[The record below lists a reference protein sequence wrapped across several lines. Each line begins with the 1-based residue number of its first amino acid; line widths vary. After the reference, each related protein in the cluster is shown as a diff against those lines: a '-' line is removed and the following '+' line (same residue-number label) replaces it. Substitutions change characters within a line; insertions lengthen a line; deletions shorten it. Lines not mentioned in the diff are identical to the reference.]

1 MIENESLLT
10 GIDMAA
16 TPAPEM
22 IEKTTA
28 DVVKTAGGHVVKT
41 VGEHAEGLITG
52 IPAFVTRL
60 AVAAFVIFIGCIIIR
75 IGRNMI
81 KRIVDIRGAKNA
93 KTTQQMDTVRSLV
106 TSIFNY
112 VLYFIIITVVLGI
125 FGVDISSIL
134 AVAGVGG
141 IAIGFGAQ
149 TLVKDVIS
157 GFFIW
162 MEGSIAVGDIV
173 EINGLMGT
181 VESIAIRTTVIRN
194 NNGNVYSIPNGD
206 IRTVTNMSREF
217 KRALVDIRCPYDVPL
232 EKLVSVL
239 TEEMEIAGREIE
251 GLDAPPEVL
260 SILNFEPDAVII
272 RLSAVCPV
280 KENWRIERELRTRA
294 KVRFEKEGIEMPHY
308 QRPVVK

>member
-1 MIENESLLT
+1 MIEAESLMT
-10 GIDMAA
+10 GIDLAA
-16 TPAPEM
+16 TPAPEFV
-22 IEKTTA
+22 ETTA
-28 DVVKTAGGHVVKT
+28 VDVIETMSTK
-41 VGEHAEGLITG
+41 AEGLISG
-52 IPAFVTRL
+52 IPIIVTRL
-60 AVAAFVIFIGCIIIR
+60 ALAAFVIFIGCIVIR
-75 IGRNMI
+75 IGRKMI
-81 KRIVDIRGAKNA
+81 SHIVDARGEKNDE
-93 KTTQQMDTVRSLV
+93 TSQQMDTLRSLI

-112 VLYFIIITVVLGI
+112 VLYFIIITVVLGV

-173 EINGLMGT
+173 EVNGLMGE

-194 NNGNVYSIPNGD
+194 NNGNLYSIPNGD

-232 EKLVSVL
+232 ERIVSIL
-239 TEEMEIAGREIE
+239 KDEMEIAGREVE
-251 GLDAPPEVL
+251 GLDDPPEVL
-260 SILNFEPDAVII
+260 SVLSFDPDAMII
-272 RLSAVCPV
+272 RLAAKCPV
-280 KENWRIERELRTRA
+280 KENWRIERDLRSRV
-294 KVRFEKEGIEMPHY
+294 KNRFDKEGIEMPHY
-308 QRPVVK
+308 QRPVVQ

>member
-1 MIENESLLT
+1 MIEAESLMT
-10 GIDMAA
+10 GIDLAA
-16 TPAPEM
+16 TPAPEFV
-22 IEKTTA
+22 ETTA
-28 DVVKTAGGHVVKT
+28 VDVIETMSTK
-41 VGEHAEGLITG
+41 AEGLISG
-52 IPAFVTRL
+52 IPIIVTRL
-60 AVAAFVIFIGCIIIR
+60 ALAAFVIFIGCIVIR
-75 IGRNMI
+75 IGRKMI
-81 KRIVDIRGAKNA
+81 SHIVDARGEKNDE
-93 KTTQQMDTVRSLV
+93 TSQQMDTLRSLI

-112 VLYFIIITVVLGI
+112 VLYFIIITVVLGV

-173 EINGLMGT
+173 EVNGLMGE

-194 NNGNVYSIPNGD
+194 NNGNLYSIPNGD

-232 EKLVSVL
+232 ERTVSIL
-239 TEEMEIAGREIE
+239 KDEMEIAGREVE
-251 GLDAPPEVL
+251 GLDDPPEVL
-260 SILNFEPDAVII
+260 SVLSFDPDAMII
-272 RLSAVCPV
+272 RLAAKCPV
-280 KENWRIERELRTRA
+280 KENWRIERDLRSRV
-294 KVRFEKEGIEMPHY
+294 KNRFDKEGIEMPHY
-308 QRPVVK
+308 QRPVVQ

>member
-1 MIENESLLT
+1 MIEAESLMT
-10 GIDMAA
+10 GIDLAA
-16 TPAPEM
+16 TPAPEFV
-22 IEKTTA
+22 ETTA
-28 DVVKTAGGHVVKT
+28 VDVIETMSTK
-41 VGEHAEGLITG
+41 AEGLISG
-52 IPAFVTRL
+52 IPIFVTRL
-60 AVAAFVIFIGCIIIR
+60 ALAAFVIFIGCIVIR
-75 IGRNMI
+75 IGRKMI
-81 KRIVDIRGAKNA
+81 SHIVDARGEKNDE
-93 KTTQQMDTVRSLV
+93 TSQQMDTLRSLI

-112 VLYFIIITVVLGI
+112 VLYFIIITVVLGV

-173 EINGLMGT
+173 EVNGLMGE

-194 NNGNVYSIPNGD
+194 NNGNLYSIPNGD

-232 EKLVSVL
+232 ERLVSIL
-239 TEEMEIAGREIE
+239 KDEMEIAGREVE
-251 GLDAPPEVL
+251 GLDDPPEVL
-260 SILNFEPDAVII
+260 SVLSFDPDAMII
-272 RLSAVCPV
+272 RLAAKCPV
-280 KENWRIERELRTRA
+280 KENWRIERDLRSRV
-294 KVRFEKEGIEMPHY
+294 KNRFDKEGIEMPHY
-308 QRPVVK
+308 QRPVVQ

>member
-1 MIENESLLT
+1 MIESESLNT

-16 TPAPEM
+16 TPAPEF
-22 IEKTTA
+22 IESTTTE
-28 DVVKTAGGHVVKT
+28 VIQT
-41 VGEHAEGLITG
+41 VSGAAQGLVNG
-52 IPAFVTRL
+52 IPAVVVRVAL
-60 AVAAFVIFIGCIIIR
+60 AAFIIFIGCIIIR
-75 IGRNMI
+75 IGRKMI
-81 KRIVDIRGAKNA
+81 DRIVNLRGEKNM
-93 KTTQQMDTVRSLV
+93 KSTQQMDTVRSLV

-112 VLYFIIITVVLGI
+112 ILYFIIITVVLGV

-173 EINGLMGT
+173 EINGLMGE
-181 VESIAIRTTVIRN
+181 VESIAIRTTVVRN

-217 KRALVDIRCPYDVPL
+217 KRALVDIRCPYDVAL
-232 EKLVSVL
+232 EKLVSIL
-239 TEEMEIAGREIE
+239 KEEMDIAADEVD
-251 GLDAPPEVL
+251 GLDTPPDVL
-260 SILNFEPDAVII
+260 SILSFEPDAVII
-272 RLSAVCPV
+272 RLSAKCPV
-280 KENWRIERELRTRA
+280 KENWRIERELRSRV
-294 KVRFEKEGIEMPHY
+294 KMRFEKEGIEMPHY
-308 QRPVVK
+308 QRPVVQ

>member
-1 MIENESLLT
+1 MIESESLNT

-16 TPAPEM
+16 TPAPEF
-22 IEKTTA
+22 IESTTTE
-28 DVVKTAGGHVVKT
+28 VIQT
-41 VGEHAEGLITG
+41 VSGAAQGLVNG
-52 IPAFVTRL
+52 IPAVVVRVAL
-60 AVAAFVIFIGCIIIR
+60 AAFIIFIGCIIIR
-75 IGRNMI
+75 IGRKMI
-81 KRIVDIRGAKNA
+81 DRIVNLRGEKNM
-93 KTTQQMDTVRSLV
+93 KSTQQMDTVRSLV

-112 VLYFIIITVVLGI
+112 ILYFIIITVVLGV

-173 EINGLMGT
+173 EINGLMGE
-181 VESIAIRTTVIRN
+181 VESIAIRTTVVRN

-217 KRALVDIRCPYDVPL
+217 KRALVDIRCPYDVAL
-232 EKLVSVL
+232 EKLVSIL
-239 TEEMEIAGREIE
+239 KEEMDIAADEVD
-251 GLDAPPEVL
+251 GLDTSPDVM
-260 SILNFEPDAVII
+260 SILSFEPDAVII
-272 RLSAVCPV
+272 RLSAKCPV
-280 KENWRIERELRTRA
+280 KENWRIERELRSRV
-294 KVRFEKEGIEMPHY
+294 KMRFEKEGIEMPHY
-308 QRPVVK
+308 QRPVVQ

>member
-1 MIENESLLT
+1 MIESESLNT

-16 TPAPEM
+16 TPAPEF
-22 IEKTTA
+22 IESTTTE
-28 DVVKTAGGHVVKT
+28 VIQT
-41 VGEHAEGLITG
+41 VSGAAQGLVNG
-52 IPAFVTRL
+52 IPAVVVRVAL
-60 AVAAFVIFIGCIIIR
+60 AAFIIFIGCIIIR
-75 IGRNMI
+75 IGRKMI
-81 KRIVDIRGAKNA
+81 DRIVNLRGEKNM
-93 KTTQQMDTVRSLV
+93 KSTQQMDTVRSLV

-112 VLYFIIITVVLGI
+112 ILYFIIITVVLGV

-173 EINGLMGT
+173 EINGLMGE
-181 VESIAIRTTVIRN
+181 VESIAIRTTVVRN

-217 KRALVDIRCPYDVPL
+217 KRALVDIRCPYDVAL
-232 EKLVSVL
+232 EKLVSIL
-239 TEEMEIAGREIE
+239 KEEMDIAADEVD
-251 GLDAPPEVL
+251 GLDTPPDVL
-260 SILNFEPDAVII
+260 SILSFEPDAVII
-272 RLSAVCPV
+272 RLSAKCPV
-280 KENWRIERELRTRA
+280 KENWHIERELRSRV
-294 KVRFEKEGIEMPHY
+294 KMRFEKEGIEMPHY
-308 QRPVVK
+308 QRPVVQ

>member
-1 MIENESLLT
+1 MVDTGSLKA

-16 TPAPEM
+16 TPAPEFL
-22 IEKTTA
+22 ETSAA
-28 DVVKTAGGHVVKT
+28 DVIETMSS
-41 VGEHAEGLITG
+41 HAEGFITG

-60 AVAAFVIFIGCIIIR
+60 ALAAFVIFIGCIVIR
-75 IGRNMI
+75 IGRKMI
-81 KRIVDIRGAKNA
+81 SRIVRLRSERDMRSA
-93 KTTQQMDTVRSLV
+93 QQMETVRSLV

-112 VLYFIIITVVLGI
+112 VLYFIIVTVVLGV
-125 FGVDISSIL
+125 FGVNISSII

-162 MEGSIAVGDIV
+162 MEGSISVGDIV
-173 EINGLMGT
+173 EINGLMGE
-181 VESIAIRTTVIRN
+181 VESIAIRTTVVRN

-232 EKLVSVL
+232 ERLVAIL
-239 TEEMEIAGREIE
+239 TEEMEIAAREVE
-251 GLDAPPEVL
+251 GLDEAPEVL
-260 SILNFEPDAVII
+260 SVLSFDPDAIII
-272 RLSAVCPV
+272 RLSAKCPV
-280 KENWRIERELRTRA
+280 KENWRIERDLRSRV
-294 KVRFEKEGIEMPHY
+294 KNRFDREGIDMPHY
-308 QRPVVK
+308 QRPVVQ

>member
-1 MIENESLLT
+1 VALR
-10 GIDMAA
+10 G
-16 TPAPEM
+16 
-22 IEKTTA
+22 EK
-28 DVVKTAGGHVVKT
+28 
-41 VGEHAEGLITG
+41 
-52 IPAFVTRL
+52 
-60 AVAAFVIFIGCIIIR
+60 
-75 IGRNMI
+75 NM
-81 KRIVDIRGAKNA
+81 

-112 VLYFIIITVVLGI
+112 VLYFIIITVVLAI
-125 FGVDISSIL
+125 FGVNISSIL

-173 EINGLMGT
+173 EINGLMGV
-181 VESIAIRTTVIRN
+181 VESIAIRTTVVRN
-194 NNGNVYSIPNGD
+194 NNGNLYSIPNGD
-206 IRTVTNMSREF
+206 IRTVTNVSREF

-232 EKLVSVL
+232 EKLVAIL
-239 TEEMEIAGREIE
+239 EDEMEIAGREIE
-251 GLDAPPEVL
+251 GLEAAPDVL

-280 KENWRIERELRTRA
+280 KENWRIERELRSRV
-294 KVRFEKEGIEMPHY
+294 KMRFDREGIVMPHY
-308 QRPVVK
+308 QRPVVQ

>member
-1 MIENESLLT
+1 MIGTESMMT

-16 TPAPEM
+16 TPAPEV
-22 IEKTTA
+22 IEPMPVDVIKTM
-28 DVVKTAGGHVVKT
+28 GN
-41 VGEHAEGLITG
+41 HAEGLVAG

-60 AVAAFVIFIGCIIIR
+60 ALAAFAIFIGCIVIR

-81 KRIVDIRGAKNA
+81 NRIVALRGEKNM

-112 VLYFIIITVVLGI
+112 VLYFIIITVVLAI
-125 FGVDISSIL
+125 FGVNISSIL

-173 EINGLMGT
+173 EINGLMGV
-181 VESIAIRTTVIRN
+181 VESIAIRTTVVRN
-194 NNGNVYSIPNGD
+194 NNGNLYSIPNGD

-232 EKLVSVL
+232 EKLVAIL
-239 TEEMEIAGREIE
+239 EDEMEIAGREIE
-251 GLDAPPEVL
+251 GLEAAPDVL

-280 KENWRIERELRTRA
+280 KENWRIERELRSRV
-294 KVRFEKEGIEMPHY
+294 KMRFDREGIVMPHY
-308 QRPVVK
+308 QRPVVQ